1 MKKIILTGSGGTFRD
16 MSVEDMK
23 KEDPEVSGSP

>member
-1 MKKIILTGSGGTFRD
+1 MSEKYKAIGSSITLID

-23 KEDPEVSGSP
+23 KKLYGV